1 MTQFGL
7 GAEKETF
14 SVQAS
19 NSQQCANP
27 RSTRVESSSKYMYV
41 ADETAI
47 EPIRVIVADDFP
59 SMLEAVGKCL
69 APGCEIIERVSDG
82 MALVESAFRLQ
93 PDLLVT
99 DISMSKLNGIEA
111 VRQLRSRGLQTPVII
126 LTIIEDKDIANEAL
140 FAGAQGFVVKSR
152 MGSEL
157 PLAVREVLAGKTYV
171 SKAENRRPSNGH
183 KITGR

>member
-1 MTQFGL
+1 
-7 GAEKETF
+7 
-14 SVQAS
+14 
-19 NSQQCANP
+19 
-27 RSTRVESSSKYMYV
+27 MYV
-41 ADETAI
+41 ADEIAI

-69 APGCEIIERVSDG
+69 APGCEIIEKVTDG

-93 PDLLVT
+93 ADLLVT

-111 VRQLRSRGLQTPVII
+111 VRRLRSRGLQTPVIV

-140 FAGAQGFVVKSR
+140 SAGAQGFVLKSR

-157 PLAVREVLAGKTYV
+157 PLAVREVLAGRTYI
-171 SKAENRRPSNGH
+171 SEPRRKKASTNGH
-183 KITGR
+183 KITG

>member
-1 MTQFGL
+1 MYL
-7 GAEKETF
+7 
-14 SVQAS
+14 
-19 NSQQCANP
+19 ANEIA
-27 RSTRVESSSKYMYV
+27 T
-41 ADETAI
+41 

-69 APGCEIIERVSDG
+69 APGCEIIEKVTDG

-93 PDLLVT
+93 ADLLVT

-111 VRQLRSRGLQTPVII
+111 VRQLRSRGLKTPVIV

-140 FAGAQGFVVKSR
+140 SAGAQGFVVKSR

-157 PLAVREVLAGKTYV
+157 PTAVREVLAGRTYMSEPG
-171 SKAENRRPSNGH
+171 SKKSSNGH
-183 KITGR
+183 KIAGC